1 MIFLLRKKQLLQY
14 ISMYIFLVTH
24 DELVQYIR
32 LFGCEIQSS
41 SEVCLRRSG
50 HK

>member
-24 DELVQYIR
+24 DELVQYSIIWVGNSIVGGG
-32 LFGCEIQSS
+32 LFET
-41 SEVCLRRSG
+41 ERA
-50 HK
+50 